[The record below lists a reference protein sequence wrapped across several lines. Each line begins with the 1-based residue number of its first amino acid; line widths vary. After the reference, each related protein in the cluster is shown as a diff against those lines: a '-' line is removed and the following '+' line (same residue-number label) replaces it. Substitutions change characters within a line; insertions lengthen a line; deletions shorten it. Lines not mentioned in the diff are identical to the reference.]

1 MLLQE
6 DRSLLAVLRPAALS
20 VGLGLIWLVLAWRTP
35 TATHHFAPMVVAAAW
50 GFAASIDDQAAAW
63 RAAVAGVAVAV
74 LTLAVLG
81 ASGHLLGPTLWHS
94 RPSWPELLG
103 FSLLGGVIT
112 LVRAKL
118 AGRQS
123 DNTRETLR
131 GRKPHRS

>member
-1 MLLQE
+1 MLLHE

-50 GFAASIDDQAAAW
+50 GFAATVEDQASAW
-63 RAAVAGVAVAV
+63 RASVGGVAVAV
-74 LTLAVLG
+74 VTLVALG

-112 LVRAKL
+112 LIRAKL
-118 AGRQS
+118 ASRSSRSPPG
-123 DNTRETLR
+123 LR
-131 GRKPHRS
+131 SNP